1 MPGGRGAPPP
11 PDPARHTPVENAQGL
26 AFGAMLVGLAV
37 TLLLHLGLVTGQ
49 VAGVAALT
57 SYVTGWSYGAVFFAL
72 NLPFYAFGWA
82 KMGARFTLVS
92 LACVGAVSVLS
103 EWLPAVI
110 PFGAVDPWAGS
121 VWFGVM
127 AGFGFIAIFRH
138 GASMGGVGLVALWL
152 QDATGFR
159 AGYTQLIVDTAIFAA
174 AFAILDP
181 MLVLVS
187 IPGTLILNLIIAFN
201 HRPGRYVAR

>member
-1 MPGGRGAPPP
+1 MSE
-11 PDPARHTPVENAQGL
+11 PARHTPIENAQGL
-26 AFGAMLVGLAV
+26 VCGTMLVGLAV
-37 TLLLHLGLVTGQ
+37 SLLLHLGLVTGQ

-72 NLPFYAFGWA
+72 NLPFYVFGWA
-82 KMGARFTLVS
+82 KMGARFTLIS
-92 LACVGAVSVLS
+92 LACVATVSLLT

-138 GASMGGVGLVALWL
+138 GASMGGVGIVALWL

-159 AGYTQLIVDTAIFAA
+159 AGWTQLIVDAGVFAA

-187 IPGTLILNLIIAFN
+187 LPGTIILNLIIALN
-201 HRPGRYVAR
+201 HRRDRYVAR